1 MPTADDVTAEIMGT
15 NPPAN
20 HHDTVMGDGGPN
32 PYTGRT
38 MQDKLSHI
46 AHEIMFWLPRRSVK
60 DLQVDNVTKKD
71 TTLGHSIDA
80 ASFGRVNF
88 QILKRLADKA
98 GVDISDLL

>member
-1 MPTADDVTAEIMGT
+1 MATADDVTGEILGS
-15 NPPAN
+15 NLPAG

-60 DLQVDNVTKKD
+60 DLQTDNATKKD

-88 QILKRLADKA
+88 QILERIAKKLD
-98 GVDISDLL
+98 VDISDLL